1 MSEKLELIP
10 FHSLGGL
17 QNRGESVN
25 AAIEENFTQIYKAIN
40 DINERNQ
47 TVEET
52 IKPKLGRPKKE
63 SY

>member
-17 QNRGESVN
+17 QSRGESVN
-25 AAIEENFTQIYKAIN
+25 AAIQENFEQIYKAIN
-40 DINERNQ
+40 DINDRNEN
-47 TVEET
+47 VEEP

-63 SY
+63 S